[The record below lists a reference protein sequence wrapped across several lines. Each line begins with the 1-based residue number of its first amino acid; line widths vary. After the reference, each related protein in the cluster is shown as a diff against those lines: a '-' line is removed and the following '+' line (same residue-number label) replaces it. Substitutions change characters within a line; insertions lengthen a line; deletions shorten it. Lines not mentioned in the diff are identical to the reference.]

1 MSQSSRPLRATYRL
15 QVHKEFPL
23 AKVRE
28 IVPYLAQLGVSHI
41 YTSPILKAR
50 PGSTHGY
57 DVADPKVVNPEL
69 GGEEAFR
76 ALVKELHAHD
86 LGYVLDIVPNHMGT
100 GSANPYW
107 EDMLANGRESIYGH
121 WFDVDWEAPDPA
133 LHGRVLLPVLGDEL
147 DAVLGK
153 GELGIGCV
161 EGQDAVRLTYF
172 DNSFPL
178 SPETVK
184 ELGSETIEGK
194 SAEDQRRIREIL
206 DRQHYSL
213 VSWRRASKDINY
225 RRFFDINELVA
236 LRMEDPSVFEE
247 THARILEW
255 VADGSL
261 DGLRIDHIDGLLDP
275 QAYLERLRSEVTA
288 RRGKDFPIYVEKI
301 LSPGEQLRRSWPVE
315 GTTGYEILND
325 LEAVMIDDKGFGAI
339 EDAYRK
345 LMRGSGETLT
355 FEQMAIDG
363 KIAILRGSLSPDVSR
378 LCRLLVPIAKSA
390 GALVAQGS
398 GSGAKRGDAAVGSGR
413 ATQRGSD
420 GASVDDEALRDGIIE
435 LITCLPVY
443 RTYIDGADGKVPEED
458 EKVLDHAFTRARE
471 RGQASPEVLDLLSE
485 ILRATVPVDDPA
497 DRAARQLFIRRF
509 QQTSGPATAKGV
521 EDTGLYLY
529 MPLVSR
535 NEVGGSPDR
544 PLDVAVPT
552 LHEANE
558 IRARDWPS
566 NLVCS
571 NTHDTK
577 RSADVRARLDVLAE
591 MPTQWMSSVRRWRM
605 LNKASRIS
613 IGRRTAPDPNTE
625 YLFYQTLLGVWP
637 HDYEAGEYPK
647 SDEMEA
653 LHKRVEAYM
662 LKAVK
667 EGKSRSN
674 WTDPDEKFETAM
686 KNFINT
692 AIFRSPTFLS
702 DFAQLASRTSRPGLW
717 NALTRTMLHLT
728 VPGVPD
734 IYQGGELF
742 NFALVDPDNR
752 RPVDYGA
759 RQEMLNGLGA
769 PDEKD
774 EALIEELLASPDD
787 GRAKMH
793 VFRSVLRAR
802 RDRFELFAR
811 GAYMPLKAEG
821 AESRHVVAF
830 ARTHGTE
837 AAVVVVPRLPASLT
851 GGDAPPVGAEVW
863 GETMLTLP
871 RSLSSRSWTCAVTG
885 RAVGGSSERGL
896 PIGEV
901 LATFPVALLLAD
913 HPG

>member
-1 MSQSSRPLRATYRL
+1 MPQAPRPLRATYRL
-15 QVHKEFPL
+15 QVHKEFTL
-23 AKVRE
+23 ENVRE
-28 IVPYLAQLGVSHI
+28 IVPYLARFGVSHI

-69 GGEEAFR
+69 GGEDAFR

-100 GSANPYW
+100 GSSNPYW
-107 EDMLANGRESIYGH
+107 EDVLANGRESIYGH
-121 WFDVDWEAPDPA
+121 WFDIDWESPDPA
-133 LHGRVLLPVLGDEL
+133 LKGRLLLPVLGDEL

-153 GELGIGCV
+153 GELSIGCL
-161 EGQDAVRLTYF
+161 EGQQVARLKYF

-178 SPETVK
+178 SPETVR
-184 ELGSETIEGK
+184 EIGTEEIEGK
-194 SAEDQRRIREIL
+194 QAAGQRRIREIL
-206 DRQHYSL
+206 DRQHYSI
-213 VSWRRASKDINY
+213 VSWRRAAKDINY

-275 QAYLERLRSEVTA
+275 QGYLDRLRAEVTS

-325 LEAVMIDDKGFGAI
+325 LEAVMIDDKGFAAI

-345 LMRGSGETLT
+345 LMRSSGETLT

-363 KIAILRGSLSPDVSR
+363 KIAILRGSLSPDITR
-378 LCRLLVPIAKSA
+378 LTRLLVPIAKSA
-390 GALVAQGS
+390 GALVGQGGGAGADAGRS
-398 GSGAKRGDAAVGSGR
+398 GTGGGPR
-413 ATQRGSD
+413 RGSD
-420 GASVDDEALRDGIIE
+420 GASVDEEALRDGIIE
-435 LITCLPVY
+435 LIACLPVY
-443 RTYIDGADGKVPEED
+443 RTYIDGADGTVPDED
-458 EKVLDHAFTRARE
+458 AKVLEHAFTRARE
-471 RGQASPEVLDLLSE
+471 RGLASTDVLDLLSDV
-485 ILRATVPVDDPA
+485 LRPSAPADDPA
-497 DRAARQLFIRRF
+497 DRAARQLFVRRF

-544 PLDVAVPT
+544 PLDVAIPT

-558 IRARDWPS
+558 LRAEHWPK

-591 MPTQWMSSVRRWRM
+591 MPAQWMSSVRRWRM
-605 LNKASRIS
+605 LNKANRVA
-613 IGRRTAPDPNTE
+613 IGRRSAPDPNTE
-625 YLFYQTLLGVWP
+625 YLFYQTLLGIWP

-647 SDEMEA
+647 PDEMES
-653 LHKRVEAYM
+653 LHERVEAYM

-692 AIFRSPTFLS
+692 AFFRSPTFLS

-752 RPVDYGA
+752 RPVDYEV
-759 RQEMLNGLGA
+759 RREMIEELESR
-769 PDEKD
+769 EKD
-774 EALIEELLASPDD
+774 DALIEELIGSPDD

-793 VFRSVLRAR
+793 LFRSVLRAR

-811 GAYMPLKAEG
+811 GGYEPLMAEG
-821 AESRHVVAF
+821 AESRHVIAF
-830 ARTHGTE
+830 ARTHGKE
-837 AAVVVVPRLPASLT
+837 AAVVVVPRLPAGLS
-851 GGDAPPVGAEVW
+851 GGEDAPIGMGVW
-863 GETMLTLP
+863 GETTLVLP
-871 RSLSSRSWTCAVTG
+871 RPVAGRQWTCAVTG
-885 RAVGGSSERGL
+885 RSIGGGGERGI
-896 PIGEV
+896 PIGEI
-901 LATFPVALLLAD
+901 LATFPVALLIAN
-913 HPG
+913 HEG

>member
-1 MSQSSRPLRATYRL
+1 M
-15 QVHKEFPL
+15 
-23 AKVRE
+23 
-28 IVPYLAQLGVSHI
+28 
-41 YTSPILKAR
+41 
-50 PGSTHGY
+50 
-57 DVADPKVVNPEL
+57 NPEL
-69 GGEEAFR
+69 GGEDAFR
-76 ALVKELHAHD
+76 ALVRELKAHD
-86 LGYVLDIVPNHMGT
+86 LGYILDIVPNHMGT
-100 GSANPYW
+100 GSSNPYW
-107 EDMLANGRESIYGH
+107 EDVLANGRESIYGH
-121 WFDVDWEAPDPA
+121 WFDIDWDSPDPA
-133 LHGRVLLPVLGDEL
+133 VKGRVLLPVLGDEL
-147 DAVLGK
+147 DAVLGR
-153 GELGIGCV
+153 GELSIGCL
-161 EGQDAVRLTYF
+161 EGQDVPRVKYF

-178 SPETVK
+178 SPEAVE
-184 ELGSETIEGK
+184 ELGTESIEGK
-194 SAEDQRRIREIL
+194 GEADQRRIREIL

-225 RRFFDINELVA
+225 RRFFDINELAA

-275 QAYLERLRSEVTA
+275 QGYLERLQAEVTE
-288 RRGKDFPIYVEKI
+288 RRGAGFPIYVEKI

-325 LEAVMIDDKGFGAI
+325 LEAVMIDDKGFAII

-345 LMRGSGETLT
+345 LMRSSGDTLT

-363 KIAILRGSLSPDVSR
+363 KIAILRGSLSPDVTR
-378 LCRLLVPIAKSA
+378 LTRLLVPIARSA
-390 GALVAQGS
+390 GALVAHGGGGGGGGARRGS
-398 GSGAKRGDAAVGSGR
+398 EGAAVD
-413 ATQRGSD
+413 Q
-420 GASVDDEALRDGIIE
+420 EALREGIIE
-435 LITCLPVY
+435 LIACLPVY
-443 RTYIDGADGKVPEED
+443 RTYIDGGDGHVPEED
-458 EKVLDHAFTRARE
+458 VRVLEQAFTRARE
-471 RGQASPEVLDLLSE
+471 RGIAAGEILDLLSDV
-485 ILRATVPVDDPA
+485 LRPSAPVDDPE

-544 PLDVAVPT
+544 PLDVAIPT
-552 LHEANE
+552 LHEANAL
-558 IRARDWPS
+558 RAEHWPR

-591 MPTQWMSSVRRWRM
+591 MPDQWMRSVRRWRM
-605 LNKASRIS
+605 LNKASRVS
-613 IGRRTAPDPNTE
+613 IGRRSAPDLNTE

-637 HDYEAGEYPK
+637 HDYEEGEYPK

-742 NFALVDPDNR
+742 SFSLVDPDNR
-752 RPVDYGA
+752 RPVDYAA
-759 RQEMLNGLGA
+759 RQEVLDDLEAREQADDGLIDELVGA
-769 PDEKD
+769 PEN
-774 EALIEELLASPDD
+774 

-793 VFRSVLRAR
+793 VFRSVLKAR
-802 RDRFELFAR
+802 REYFDLFAR
-811 GAYMPLKAEG
+811 GAYQPLDAQGPE
-821 AESRHVVAF
+821 ARHVIAF
-830 ARTHGTE
+830 ARTHREE
-837 AAVVVVPRLPASLT
+837 AALVVVPRLPARLT
-851 GGDAPPVGAEVW
+851 GGERAPIGAEVW
-863 GETMLTLP
+863 GETTLTLP
-871 RSLSSRSWTCAVTG
+871 RPLAGRSWTCAITG
-885 RAVGGSSERGL
+885 RRVSAPGDGSIPVGE
-896 PIGEV
+896 I
-901 LATFPVALLLAD
+901 LASFPVSLLVAR
-913 HPG
+913 HQG

>member
-1 MSQSSRPLRATYRL
+1 MPQSVRPLRATYRL
-15 QVHKEFPL
+15 QVHKEFTL
-23 AKVRE
+23 ENVRK

-57 DVADPKVVNPEL
+57 DVADPKTVNPEL
-69 GGEEAFR
+69 GGEDAFR
-76 ALVKELHAHD
+76 ALVQELHAND
-86 LGYVLDIVPNHMGT
+86 LGYILDIVPNHMGT
-100 GSANPYW
+100 GSSNPYW
-107 EDMLANGRESIYGH
+107 EDVLANGQESIYGH
-121 WFDVDWEAPDPA
+121 WFDIDWESPDPA
-133 LHGRVLLPVLGDEL
+133 LKGRVLLPVLGDEL

-153 GELGIGCV
+153 GELSIGCL
-161 EGQDAVRLTYF
+161 EGQKVVRLKYF

-184 ELGSETIEGK
+184 ELGSDEVDGGTREG
-194 SAEDQRRIREIL
+194 QRRIREIL

-275 QAYLERLRSEVTA
+275 QAYLDRLRAEVTE

-301 LSPGEQLRRSWPVE
+301 LSPGEQLRRSWPVA

-325 LEAVMIDDKGFGAI
+325 LEAVMIDDRGFAVI
-339 EDAYRK
+339 ETAYRK
-345 LMRGSGETLT
+345 LMRSTGEPLT

-363 KIAILRGSLSPDVSR
+363 KVAILRGSLSPDITR
-378 LCRLLVPIAKSA
+378 LTRLLVPIARSA
-390 GALVAQGS
+390 GSLVAQGGG
-398 GSGAKRGDAAVGSGR
+398 GSSTR
-413 ATQRGSD
+413 RGSD
-420 GASVDDEALRDGIIE
+420 GASVDEEALRDGIVE
-435 LITCLPVY
+435 LIACMPVY
-443 RTYIDGADGKVPEED
+443 RTYIDGGDGTVPEED
-458 EKVLDHAFTRARE
+458 ARVLEQAFTRASE
-471 RGQASPEVLDLLSE
+471 RGLASADVLDLLSDV
-485 ILRATVPVDDPA
+485 LRPSAPPDDPS
-497 DRAARQLFIRRF
+497 DRAARQLFVRRF

-544 PLDVAVPT
+544 PLDVAIPT
-552 LHEANE
+552 LHEANGL
-558 IRARDWPS
+558 RAEHWPQ
-566 NLVCS
+566 NLVCT

-591 MPTQWMSSVRRWRM
+591 MPDQWMSNVRRWRM
-605 LNKASRIS
+605 LNKANRVA
-613 IGRRTAPDPNTE
+613 IGRRSAPDLNTE

-637 HDYEAGEYPK
+637 HDSDEGEYPK
-647 SDEMEA
+647 ADEMEA

-717 NALTRTMLHLT
+717 NALTRTMLHMT

-734 IYQGGELF
+734 IYQGGEF
-742 NFALVDPDNR
+742 FTFSLVDPDNR
-752 RPVDYGA
+752 RPVDYEA
-759 RQEMLNGLGA
+759 RREMLEELGGR
-769 PDEKD
+769 DD
-774 EALIEELLASPDD
+774 DDGLIEELVGAPEN

-793 VFRSVLRAR
+793 VFRSVLKAR
-802 RDRFELFAR
+802 QDRFDLFAR
-811 GAYMPLKAEG
+811 GEYEPLMAEG
-821 AESRHVVAF
+821 AESRHVIAF
-830 ARTHGTE
+830 ARTHGKD
-837 AAVVVVPRLPASLT
+837 AALVVVPRLPAGLT
-851 GGDAPPVGAEVW
+851 GGDGPPIGTEVW
-863 GETMLTLP
+863 GETTLVLP
-871 RSLSSRSWTCAVTG
+871 RALGKRTWTNAITG
-885 RAVGGSSERGL
+885 RTLGSGGERGL
-896 PIGEV
+896 AVGEI
-901 LATFPVALLLAD
+901 LATFPVALLMAR
-913 HPG
+913 HEG